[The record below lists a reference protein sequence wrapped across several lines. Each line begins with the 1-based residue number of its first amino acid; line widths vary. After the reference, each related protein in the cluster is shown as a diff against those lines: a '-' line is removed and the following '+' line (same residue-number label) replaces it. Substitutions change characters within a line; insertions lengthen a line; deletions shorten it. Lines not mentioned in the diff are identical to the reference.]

1 MTKWRYSPCKRPDT
15 RPQSS
20 REKQC
25 ELSTCGNLLDELL
38 PFRYHRKYN
47 AYMKPDDTC
56 LIFKHFPS
64 EITEEE
70 CVGFLKSLGATSAQY
85 LGNSGPLK
93 YCAYAEFT
101 SEQHAWNIIKNL
113 HQKRILDRRLS
124 VEFAHLA
131 SVKHQKTNPNQSF
144 EKEYSPV
151 TTNAFSAMWDPSFN
165 VPSQLYYDYPAVSN
179 NVLTNIVR
187 SLAYCPAFYNQVLHI
202 MNKLHL
208 PPPFD
213 DPEHFPGDYLVIS
226 ATDYARMQTIID
238 NLQHNS
244 KKDQNDADLIAEEM
258 DLSSGSESELASD
271 NDTKTTAQRQNISV
285 RRRLKIRRKLYS
297 VSLTHNPVTS
307 KRQNVAV
314 SDLFEAPPITKKLH
328 LPDVLNVNSKPN
340 HHITCSDIEV
350 VLDLFKQNLSDF
362 TRNRKTN
369 SSSLSDFQLRKE
381 RLSDDEDE
389 HEATECRIP
398 LIEQSCVSS
407 QNIQTVSTDNGSS
420 NLLSVLSVDEL
431 LSNRLKV
438 DEYKNYTVFAK
449 YDTGT
454 PTSRLYVKNLSQT
467 VTENDLFEIF
477 GVFSNGPVNDNSW
490 KPRILMDSTDNFSV
504 RLLTEGRMKGQAFIG
519 LACESTANKHWKLQT
534 VICFM
539 VVLWLFS
546 SLEEPR
552 QKSMRK
558 V

>member
-1 MTKWRYSPCKRPDT
+1 
-15 RPQSS
+15 
-20 REKQC
+20 
-25 ELSTCGNLLDELL
+25 
-38 PFRYHRKYN
+38 
-47 AYMKPDDTC
+47 
-56 LIFKHFPS
+56 
-64 EITEEE
+64 
-70 CVGFLKSLGATSAQY
+70 
-85 LGNSGPLK
+85 
-93 YCAYAEFT
+93 
-101 SEQHAWNIIKNL
+101 
-113 HQKRILDRRLS
+113 
-124 VEFAHLA
+124 
-131 SVKHQKTNPNQSF
+131 
-144 EKEYSPV
+144 
-151 TTNAFSAMWDPSFN
+151 MWDPSFN

-340 HHITCSDIEV
+340 HHITCSDIEGGFGLIQAEPV
-350 VLDLFKQNLSDF
+350 IEKRYLRDDLVQILQE
-362 TRNRKTN
+362 NRKTN

-519 LACESTANKHWKLQT
+519 LACESTAKQALEATNGYMLYGRP
-534 VICFM
+534 M
-539 VVLWLFS
+539 VVQFARGAKAKVDEK
-546 SLEEPR
+546 SLI
-552 QKSMRK
+552 
-558 V
+558 